1 MEPFSN
7 QSSRIDR
14 DGLRARTARRAIA
27 GAAIAALTALQ
38 APAQVAPPIGASGVS
53 GAPQPGSPA
62 RQDDSLAEYRFE
74 AARGSVVPTPGPA
87 AAEPS
92 ADGEAAAN
100 EAQADASATDVATPG
115 EPKEAEPTGQA
126 PAAAEEVPQGGTSQ
140 PTRGPSPITVEA
152 DTLEVQEGG
161 ATVRAT
167 GSVIVEW
174 DTTKLRAGEITVH
187 QQQREVEATGGIVYE
202 SDELRATA
210 SEARVDVDDETGVFE
225 DVNMNL
231 AGEEGRFGGSR
242 LEKAEGRH
250 VILEDGYFTTC
261 DVDRGHAPDWELRG
275 KTLDVRFDDYAR
287 MRNAR
292 LEVRGVPVLYLPYVV
307 FPTKLTRQSG
317 LMSPSFGTSSN
328 RGFLFTLPG
337 YWAIDK
343 HRDLTATAVVET
355 SARIGID
362 GLYRY
367 APSRRRWGELHAAFY
382 NEDIRGEPKPESPAI
397 GVPENRGVVE
407 LLHREYFRRWTGYA
421 DVQWVGDERF
431 LREIHPL
438 RGDTPERD
446 YRRTQRY
453 TLSRV
458 GAFASS
464 GFTTGGVDAVAYQ
477 DLYGEEIDDGDDT
490 TTNPVLRDTQQKPFQ
505 GWVQNDGSL
514 GPVAYAIDSSL
525 VSYLREKGASGER
538 LDVASRV
545 ALPLLTRGPV
555 TSRAW
560 AGARGSAYAMHQRDV
575 LDDEEQVVDRLDRFP
590 TRGIF
595 DAGIDTRSKFARDY
609 ALEGSERW
617 TGLYHSL
624 EPFAA
629 IHYTNRSSYDD
640 IPLFDRLDAISGR
653 DVATY
658 GIDSRFLLRR
668 RPAKTARK
676 NDPNGPFELARLSL
690 SQSYNLTREVIDD
703 HFSDIDIAAF
713 VQPIEGLAVRT
724 LTSWSVGESQVSGA
738 NASISWETGPVAPIL
753 RGPSSQIAAAYRY
766 VRNTT
771 DVDDVLQ
778 STELLARLGLT
789 RRFAVGLRGLYDIV
803 GNTFVEKAVGV
814 TFTAACDCWSLG
826 LGVIERVNPSIYGVD
841 DRGSTDELQV
851 RLAFELKGLGGL
863 GGDVTQ
869 RNSPALSSVAYEDV
883 GFWRAGW

>member
-1 MEPFSN
+1 M
-7 QSSRIDR
+7 Q
-14 DGLRARTARRAIA
+14 
-27 GAAIAALTALQ
+27 AL
-38 APAQVAPPIGASGVS
+38 AQVAPPIGASGVG

-62 RQDDSLAEYRFE
+62 RQEESLAEYDPFDAVPADAPPE
-74 AARGSVVPTPGPA
+74 GQQAESLPIDDGSGENAVPDA
-87 AAEPS
+87 AAEDP
-92 ADGEAAAN
+92 GE
-100 EAQADASATDVATPG
+100 EQADAP
-115 EPKEAEPTGQA
+115 PPTG
-126 PAAAEEVPQGGTSQ
+126 
-140 PTRGPSPITVEA
+140 GPSPITLEA
-152 DTLEVQEGG
+152 DTLEVEDEGSV
-161 ATVRAT
+161 VRAT
-167 GSVIVEW
+167 GDVVVGW
-174 DTTKLRAGEITVH
+174 DTSKLRAGEITVR
-187 QQQREVEATGGIVYE
+187 QQERVVEATGNVVYE

-210 SEARVDVDDETGVFE
+210 AGARIDVDDETGVFE
-225 DVNMNL
+225 GVNLGL
-231 AGEEGRFGGSR
+231 AGEAGRFGGSR
-242 LEKAEGRH
+242 LEKPEGRR
-250 VILEDGYFTTC
+250 VILDDGYFTTC
-261 DVDRGHAPDWELRG
+261 DVDGGHAPDWELRG
-275 KTLDVRFDDYAR
+275 DHLDVRFDDYAR

-292 LEVRGVPVLYLPYVV
+292 LEIRGVPVLYLPYVL
-307 FPTKLTRQSG
+307 FPTKQTRQSG
-317 LMSPSFGTSSN
+317 LLSPSFGTSTN

-355 SARIGID
+355 SARLGID

-367 APSRRRWGELHAAFY
+367 APSSRRWGELHAAYY
-382 NEDIRGEPKPESPAI
+382 NEDIRGEAKPESPAI

-407 LLHREYFRRWTGYA
+407 LLHREYFRKWTGYA
-421 DVQWVGDERF
+421 DLQWVGDERF
-431 LREIHPL
+431 LREVHPL
-438 RGDTPERD
+438 RGDAPERD

-458 GAFASS
+458 GAFSSS
-464 GFTTGGVDAVAYQ
+464 GFTSGGVDAVAYQ
-477 DLYGEEIDDGDDT
+477 DLYGNEIDDGDDT

-505 GWVQNDGSL
+505 GWLQTDGSL
-514 GPVAYAIDSSL
+514 GPLAFAMDSSL

-545 ALPLLTRGPV
+545 AMPLLARGPV

-560 AGARGSAYAMHQRDV
+560 AGARGSVYAMHQRDV
-575 LDDEEQVVDRLDRFP
+575 LDDEEQVVDRLDEFP

-609 ALEGSERW
+609 AFDDSPRW

-629 IHYTNRSSYDD
+629 IHYTNRSSYDEV
-640 IPLFDRLDAISGR
+640 PLFDRLDAISGR

-658 GIDSRFLLRR
+658 GVDSRFLLRR
-668 RPAKTARK
+668 RPAPNARK
-676 NDPNGPFELARLSL
+676 NDPTGPFELARLSL

-713 VQPIEGLAVRT
+713 VQPVQGLAVRT
-724 LTSWSVGESQVSGA
+724 LTSWSVGEGQVSGA
-738 NASISWETGPVAPIL
+738 NASVSWETGPVAPIL
-753 RGPSSQIAAAYRY
+753 RGPRSQVAAAYRY

-778 STELLARLGLT
+778 STELLARLALT
-789 RRFAVGLRGLYDIV
+789 RRFTVGLRGLYDIV
-803 GNTFVEKAVGV
+803 GDTFVEKAVGV

-826 LGVIERVNPSIYGVD
+826 LGVIERVNPSIYGVT
-841 DRGSTDELQV
+841 DRGSSDELQV
-851 RLAFELKGLGGL
+851 RLGFELKGLGGL

-869 RNSPALSSVAYEDV
+869 RNSPALSSVEYEDV